1 MTRPG
6 SCSKSDTAPGP
17 DPMREAFCFSPEL
30 QEGGYNSS
38 SNFQMGKLSSRDP
51 STTASARGN
60 CHPGLRSLSP
70 VLFLPPPPTCLPP
83 PATGLCL
90 GSSFC
95 LERPFPFS
103 APVMVTPVL
112 PLPPTS
118 RPPTSPPC
126 VPTVALPAELGPGS
140 GCGLHGSPPQLCRK
154 GLGSRLLHLLELLQ
168 LTQDRRAET
177 RRLFWARAGH
187 QSPEELSACPGHL
200 IIPKLTEGLLCVR
213 QGFGCYACS
222 SEENG
227 LTLPSRRK
235 TEKQNHRNRRLEA
248 SSWTAKREGLPF

>member
-1 MTRPG
+1 
-6 SCSKSDTAPGP
+6 
-17 DPMREAFCFSPEL
+17 
-30 QEGGYNSS
+30 
-38 SNFQMGKLSSRDP
+38 MGKLSSRNP

-70 VLFLPPPPTCLPP
+70 VLFLPPRPQHASCLLPL
-83 PATGLCL
+83 GLCL

-103 APVMVTPVL
+103 APVMVAPVL
-112 PLPPTS
+112 PPPPTS

-126 VPTVALPAELGPGS
+126 VPTVALPAELWPGS
-140 GCGLHGSPPQLCRK
+140 SCGLHGSLPQLCRK
-154 GLGSRLLHLLELLQ
+154 GLGSRLQHLLELLQ
-168 LTQDRRAET
+168 LTQYGRADT

-187 QSPEELSACPGHL
+187 QSLEELSACPGHL
-200 IIPKLTEGLLCVR
+200 ITPKLTEGLLCVR
-213 QGFGCYACS
+213 QGFECYACS
-222 SEENG
+222 SEENR
-227 LTLPSRRK
+227 LTLPSWRK